1 MNENP
6 IISEEPCYRPADA
19 CYKGWGYHGGNLD
32 YKENKEQ
39 NDIDVYMNPNWF
51 ADMKNTAVWNME
63 LHGTRK
69 KMHGILIYMNKSR
82 TTLSSHSGVSQQKS
96 GMLS

>member
-19 CYKGWGYHGGNLD
+19 CYQGWGYHGGNLD

-51 ADMKNTAVWNME
+51 ADMKKHCGVE
-63 LHGTRK
+63 HGTPWNEEEDAWD
-69 KMHGILIYMNKSR
+69 IDIYE
-82 TTLSSHSGVSQQKS
+82 
-96 GMLS
+96 